1 MGDKQEQ
8 TREEL
13 SEHCKSLY
21 AMNPKSIKRK
31 VAAQKAREQQE
42 WICLGAFT
50 VFFCTIIYLYFR
62 G

>member
-1 MGDKQEQ
+1 MGEHQEI

-13 SEHCKSLY
+13 SEHHKSLY
-21 AMNPKSIKRK
+21 AINYKAKKRK
-31 VAAQKAREQQE
+31 MAAQKAREQQE
-42 WICLGAFT
+42 WICLIGFT